1 MSVPWAS
8 ATPSQTMAM
17 QSLWSLDEELFDAM
31 APSRE
36 PSDADIAEVERLLSV
51 GTDWDEH
58 PDQVSAAV
66 AIIDACQL
74 GRAPV
79 LIYAPF
85 LNVELSPGGSH
96 KSLPVFN
103 SNLDSRTMGELAD
116 YSGSFNLV
124 DLLGKGRTSVPAD
137 VKSFLFYPGGHNEGK
152 LRLACGDS
160 KDLQIAYDHLGKQII
175 AKLAQHAPAH
185 LCVAVDRAHTNGVL
199 GACDMAVL
207 SPFLCTDEKLYT
219 IWLGCEIK
227 TGTRFRP
234 EAPSH
239 YNRVH
244 HVVLRDLVPS
254 KRPHLLLA
262 VVYDKIPEAL
272 DSTIFYNSDDS
283 DLFDALKRSGLS
295 VLVID
300 YHTLFRRKW
309 TGDLSVDDKGE
320 AQINLNPELHPWV
333 ETSFCDHTNMK
344 SVAGALWDQ
353 VELQR
358 GNLCHRG
365 DNSTTDIF
373 SQNL

>member
-1 MSVPWAS
+1 
-8 ATPSQTMAM
+8 
-17 QSLWSLDEELFDAM
+17 
-31 APSRE
+31 
-36 PSDADIAEVERLLSV
+36 
-51 GTDWDEH
+51 
-58 PDQVSAAV
+58 VSAAV

-85 LNVELSPGGSH
+85 LNVELSPGVSH

-137 VKSFLFYPGGHNEGK
+137 VKSFLFYPGGPNAGK
-152 LRLACGDS
+152 LRLAYGDS
-160 KDLQIAYDHLGKQII
+160 KDLQIPYDNWGKQII

-227 TGTRFRP
+227 TCTRFIS
-234 EAPSH
+234 EASWK
-239 YNRVH
+239 YNRVF
-244 HVVLRDLVPS
+244 HVILRDLVPS

-262 VVYDKIPEAL
+262 VVYDQFPEEL
-272 DSTIFYNSDDS
+272 DSTIFYNPDDR
-283 DLFDALKRSGLS
+283 DLFEALKSSGLS
-295 VLVID
+295 VLVTD

-309 TGDLSVDDKGE
+309 TGDLPVDDKGE
-320 AQINLNPELHPWV
+320 ARINLNPQLHPWV
-333 ETSFCDHTNMK
+333 EISFSDHLNMT

-365 DNSTTDIF
+365 DNATADIF
-373 SQNL
+373 SQDL